1 MVIEGEKTITRHKKG
16 WHVKPYQN
24 NAINTAS
31 GGELTLMLY
40 NGCIKFIKQTINDLN
55 EKNDEAKNKNIHQTY
70 INPYVNVGTM
80 DGMFLDRKK

>member
-1 MVIEGEKTITRHKKG
+1 M
-16 WHVKPYQN
+16 
-24 NAINTAS
+24 
-31 GGELTLMLY
+31 TLMLY